1 MAGNNNSGGCRVGAG
16 RKKKPLAEKIATGNP
31 GGRKLGV
38 LDVPETL
45 GAVDLEGVDMPPVK
59 EYLSAV
65 QRDGKTLC
73 AAEIF
78 KTTWGWLT
86 KLGCEKMVNPQLVE
100 QYAMSVA
107 RWVQCEEAI
116 TTYGFLG
123 KHPTSNAPIQ
133 SPYVAMGQN
142 YMKQTNIAWGQIFQI
157 IRENCTMDYSGPNPQ
172 DDVMEK
178 LLSARRGK

>member
-1 MAGNNNSGGCRVGAG
+1 MGNRGPSAGSGGRP
-16 RKKKPLAEKIATGNP
+16 KKSLAEKIATGNP

-38 LDVPETL
+38 LDIPEPL

-65 QRDGKTLC
+65 QRDGKALC

-78 KTTWGWLT
+78 KTTWAWLT

-142 YMKQTNIAWGQIFQI
+142 YMKQTNVAWGQIFQI
-157 IRENCTMDYSGPNPQ
+157 IRENCTIDYSGPNPQ
-172 DDVMEK
+172 DDVMEM